1 MKGVY
6 MDNNATTPV
15 HPEVMEVMLPF
26 FSEHFGNPS
35 SIHWAGREVKKGI
48 ETARESVA
56 SFLKCDPKEIVF
68 TAGGSESDNL
78 AIKGVCEALKDK
90 GNHIITTRVE
100 HPAVLHTC
108 EYMEKQGFQVTY
120 LPVDMDGMINLEDLK
135 NAITDKTILITI
147 MFANNETGT
156 IFPIAEIGKIAKER
170 KVTFH
175 TDAVQAAGKIPLD
188 VNALNVDLLTISA
201 HKLYGPKGV
210 GVLYVR
216 KGTKMKPMIHGG
228 GQERNRRAGTE
239 NVTGLVGMGKA
250 CEIAM
255 RDMDAESERLLR
267 LRERLH
273 KGLTQKI
280 EHVKLNGHP
289 SMRLNN
295 TLNVS
300 FEYVEG
306 ESLLLNLDMDG
317 VAASSGSACSSGSLE
332 PSHVLTA
339 MGLPHEV
346 AHGSVRFSLGRSNTE
361 ADIDKI
367 IEIMPPVVARLRAMS
382 PLYGKSLNPS
392 VERATAVCQH

>member
-1 MKGVY
+1 MKEIY
-6 MDNNATTPV
+6 MDHNATTPV
-15 HPEVMEVMLPF
+15 HPEVMEAMLPF

-56 SFLKCDPKEIVF
+56 AFLKCDPKEIIF
-68 TAGGSESDNL
+68 TAGGSESNNL
-78 AIKGVCEALKDK
+78 AIKGVCEALKEK
-90 GNHIITTRVE
+90 GNHIITTKVE
-100 HPAVLHTC
+100 HAAVLHTC

-120 LPVDMDGMINLEDLK
+120 LPVNMDGMINLEDLV

-156 IFPIAEIGKIAKER
+156 IFPIAEIGKIARER
-170 KVTFH
+170 KIAFH
-175 TDAVQAAGKIPLD
+175 TDAVQAAGKIALD

-210 GVLYVR
+210 GGLYAR
-216 KGTKMKPMIHGG
+216 KGAKLKPLIHGG
-228 GQERNRRAGTE
+228 GQERNRTAGTE
-239 NVTGLVGMGKA
+239 NVTGIVGMGKA

-255 RDMDAESERLLR
+255 RDMDAESERLLN

-273 KGLTQKI
+273 KGLIQKI

-289 SMRLNN
+289 TMRLNN

-346 AHGSVRFSLGRSNTE
+346 AHGSVRFSLGRSNT
-361 ADIDKI
+361 AVDIDKI
-367 IEIMPPVVARLRAMS
+367 IEIMPPIVERLRAMS
-382 PLYGKSLNPS
+382 PLYGKVLNP
-392 VERATAVCQH
+392 VERTTAVCQH